1 MITIADVK
9 DAQQRIAPHVRRTPL
24 MQADAMGAARIWFK
38 AEFMQKCGVFK
49 PRGAFNRQLAALE
62 RGELDRTIG
71 IVTASGGNA
80 GLANAF
86 AAASLGVP
94 ATVFV
99 PETAPQVKVN
109 RLKGYGA
116 RVQQVGAEYA
126 EAYEAA
132 QEYVAASGAL
142 FCHAY
147 DQPEIAAG
155 AGVIGLEIIEDLPD
169 VDTIIVA
176 VGGGGLYAGI
186 AAAAHAHDVR
196 MVTVEPTSIP
206 TLHAALE
213 AGHPVDIAV
222 SGIAADSLGARR
234 IGDEAFAIASAV
246 DPVSVLVEDSAMIEA
261 RDALW
266 NDYRIPAEYGAAA
279 AYAALTSGLYR
290 PSEGERVAVVVCG
303 ANTDPSTLGSS
314 AAGVAVS

>member
-1 MITIADVK
+1 MITIAEVE
-9 DAQQRIAPHVRRTPL
+9 AARRRIAPHVRHTPVWE
-24 MQADAMGAARIWFK
+24 ADSRAGAHIWFK

-62 RGELDRTIG
+62 RGELDRAIG

-86 AAASLGVP
+86 AATSIGVP

-116 RVQQVGAEYA
+116 RVRQVGTEYA
-126 EAYEAA
+126 EAYAAA
-132 QEYVAASGAL
+132 QDYVTTSGAL

-155 AGVIGLEIIEDLPD
+155 AGVIGLEILEDLPE

-176 VGGGGLYAGI
+176 VGGGGLYAGV
-186 AAAAHAHDVR
+186 AAVAHANDVR
-196 MVTVEPTSIP
+196 MVAVEPTRIP

-213 AGHPVDIAV
+213 AGRPVDIAV
-222 SGIAADSLGARR
+222 SGIAADSLGARS
-234 IGDEAFAIASAV
+234 IGDEAFALASAV
-246 DPVSVLVEDSAMIEA
+246 CPVSVLVDDTAMAEA
-261 RDALW
+261 RNALW

-279 AYAALTSGLYR
+279 AYAALTSGHYR
-290 PSEGERVAVVVCG
+290 PCEGERIAVVVCG
-303 ANTDPSTLGSS
+303 ANTDPSTLDSPAGDIRGS
-314 AAGVAVS
+314 